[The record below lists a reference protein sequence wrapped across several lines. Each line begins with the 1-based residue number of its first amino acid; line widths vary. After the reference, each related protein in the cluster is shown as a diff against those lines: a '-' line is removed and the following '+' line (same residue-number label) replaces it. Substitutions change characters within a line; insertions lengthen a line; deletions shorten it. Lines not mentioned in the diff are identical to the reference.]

1 MTKSCLFIIVLLGI
15 SFSALS
21 QENNEI
27 QVNYGFPEARLR
39 WNVEVFGASSNQL
52 NSALD
57 FGIRYRRQLNES
69 WGFTT
74 GLQYFQAEK
83 IITLMPTGMPTLGPS
98 QFKEPLKLFSIPLL
112 ADFEF
117 LRYFYLSAGPQLD
130 FQLTDDMFKSQKQ
143 SGIGYIVGV
152 GTRIQ
157 KERFKFFIFP
167 NFSRHSW
174 IPFKKQEFD
183 SRQVLEVFSLQLGV
197 GYKF

>member
-1 MTKSCLFIIVLLGI
+1 MTKRCLFIIVMMGT

-21 QENNEI
+21 QKNNEI
-27 QVNYGFPEARLR
+27 QVYYGLPEARMR
-39 WNVEVFGASSNQL
+39 WNVEVIGASSNQL

-57 FGIRYRRQLNES
+57 FGIRYRRQINES

-98 QFKEPLKLFSIPLL
+98 QFKEPLKLLSIPLL
-112 ADFEF
+112 AHFDF
-117 LRYFYLSAGPQLD
+117 LKYFYLSAGPQLD
-130 FQLTDDMFKSQKQ
+130 FQLPDDMFKSQDQ
-143 SGIGYIVGV
+143 RGIGYIVGI
-152 GTRIQ
+152 GGRIE
-157 KERFKFFIFP
+157 KENLSLFVFP

-183 SRQVLEVFSLQLGV
+183 SRQVLEVFSLQVGV